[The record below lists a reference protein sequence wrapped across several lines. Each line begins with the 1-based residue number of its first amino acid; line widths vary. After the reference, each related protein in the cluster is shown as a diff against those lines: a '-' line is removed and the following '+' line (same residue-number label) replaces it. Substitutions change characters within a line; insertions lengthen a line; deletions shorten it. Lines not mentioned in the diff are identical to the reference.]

1 MDQKRNPLSR
11 KNERNP
17 NVKTPRRKSFTLIEV
32 VVVIAIMIVTGAVVI
47 SAMRTDSTSRLI
59 ARSSNDFR
67 SLCSR
72 VRYKAMEMGEDR
84 MVVYDP
90 QQHMFYMARP
100 VANEEEAME
109 YEDGF
114 VIVKSVKWEL
124 PEEFELTTEE
134 DRPLEVFRFYPDGGA
149 SGRWQLNLV
158 CKGHVMEISVA
169 KLTGAVIARERGENE

>member
-1 MDQKRNPLSR
+1 MS
-11 KNERNP
+11 
-17 NVKTPRRKSFTLIEV
+17 RRKPFTLVEV
-32 VVVIAIMIVTGAVVI
+32 VVVIVIMVLTGAVAV

-59 ARSSNDFR
+59 KRTTNEFR

-90 QQHMFYMARP
+90 EQRMFYMARP
-100 VANEEEAME
+100 TQNQEEQME

-114 VIVKSVKWEL
+114 VILKTTKWEL

-134 DRPLEVFRFYPDGGA
+134 NHPVEVFRFYPDGGA
-149 SGRWQLNLV
+149 SGTTLTLA
-158 CKGHVMEISVA
+158 CKGLAMEVGIA
-169 KLTGAVIARERGENE
+169 KLTGSLVTREGSQENNETKW

>member
-1 MDQKRNPLSR
+1 MS
-11 KNERNP
+11 
-17 NVKTPRRKSFTLIEV
+17 RRKPFTLVEV
-32 VVVIAIMIVTGAVVI
+32 VVVIVIMVLTGAVAV

-59 ARSSNDFR
+59 RRTTADFR

-90 QQHMFYMARP
+90 EKRLFYMARP
-100 VANEEEAME
+100 VQNQEEYLE

-114 VIVKSVKWEL
+114 VPLDNVKWEL

-134 DRPLEVFRFYPDGGA
+134 NRPLEVFRFYPDGGA
-149 SGRWQLNLV
+149 SGKWNLTLAV
-158 CKGHVMEISVA
+158 AGKDIAMEIGVA
-169 KLTGAVIARERGENE
+169 KLTGAVVSRETVRGQLQ